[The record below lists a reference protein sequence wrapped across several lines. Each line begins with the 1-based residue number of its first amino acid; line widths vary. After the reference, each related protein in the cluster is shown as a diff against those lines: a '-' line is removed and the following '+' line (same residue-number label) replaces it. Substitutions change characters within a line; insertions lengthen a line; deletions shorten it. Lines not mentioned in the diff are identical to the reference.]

1 MSTKISIVFLPAKLY
16 FVDWVYNDAS
26 GNQLGKLKEESN
38 KIGEKLQTAA
48 IGEQFDLPVEKVVS
62 IDDLIGNLVKLNPQI
77 VHFSGYAIRQR
88 DKGLQNENKENEDL
102 LSASLEKVFPISRE
116 IYKLCIFE
124 RLLFGKR
131 GKKIARDVDC
141 VIGSFP
147 SRDLFR
153 NRYKFCFQVFTE
165 LWILR
170 GM

>member
-1 MSTKISIVFLPAKLY
+1 MSTKISIVFLPADLL

-38 KIGEKLQTAA
+38 KIGEKLQAEA

-102 LSASLEKVFPISRE
+102 LSASLEKVFQIRGRYINCVFLNACYSE
-116 IYKLCIFE
+116 KEAKKL
-124 RLLFGKR
+124 LDMSTVL
-131 GKKIARDVDC
+131 
-141 VIGSFP
+141 
-147 SRDLFR
+147 
-153 NRYKFCFQVFTE
+153 
-165 LWILR
+165 
-170 GM
+170 